1 MTHIKIFKKAG
12 QFADNKDLAREL
24 RLKKLIPA
32 LEKNTEIILDFEQVE
47 GATQSFIHAL
57 ISDLIRKYGNEVLE
71 KIQFKSCN
79 ETIKG
84 IITIVVDYMQES
96 HDNN

>member
-1 MTHIKIFKKAG
+1 MIHIKLFKQVG
-12 QFADNKDLAREL
+12 LFAENKDIARDL

-32 LEKNTEIILDFEQVE
+32 LEKNQTIILDFKNIE

-79 ETIKG
+79 DTVRG
-84 IITIVVDYMQES
+84 IISIVTDYMQES
-96 HDNN
+96 D